1 MIVVW
6 GKIAGL
12 GLGIFGGL
20 IGAGFGLFVGHLLD
34 LIAAEFLLRRALARF
49 LERPEARTPRQFQP
63 ATAAAALAVVSVVD
77 SRWRPSSDDTSAFKL
92 AVNQWA
98 RPSEPH
104 RSARLWTR
112 IARGQPGKYLDAAL
126 TLHSDISLEPF
137 ASRLTT
143 AISTEDR
150 AKVIEICRSTLDSD
164 SRGPVF
170 ERLRELA
177 RLIGLPDEWIR
188 SVLPARNGSAGSAE
202 SDRIDTDA
210 WEILGVEPDANLAE
224 VKLAY
229 RRLAAHFHP
238 DTATGLSPEQREAS
252 SAAFVRIRS
261 AYDRIVS
268 QLTEE

>member
-49 LERPEARTPRQFQP
+49 LDGPEARTPRQFQP

-77 SRWRPSSDDTSAFKL
+77 SRWSPSSDDTSAFKL

-98 RPSEPH
+98 RPSQP
-104 RSARLWTR
+104 RRPARLWAR
-112 IARGQPGKYLDAAL
+112 IVSGQTGRYLDAAL

-137 ASRLTT
+137 ASRLTA
-143 AISTEDR
+143 AIAAEDR
-150 AKVIEICRSTLDSD
+150 AKVIEICRATLDSGF
-164 SRGPVF
+164 RGPVF

-177 RLIGLPDEWIR
+177 RLIDLPDEWIR
-188 SVLPARNGSAGSAE
+188 SALPAPNGSAGSAE
-202 SDRIDTDA
+202 SGGIDNDTWA
-210 WEILGVEPDANLAE
+210 ILGVEPGANLAE

-238 DTATGLSPEQREAS
+238 DTATGLSPEQQEAS

-261 AYDRIVS
+261 AYDRIVN
-268 QLTEE
+268 QLTGE